1 MRATCPGL
9 GPGHR
14 DREARTASGL
24 RGARTGVERHGART
38 GVGPRMTREGVG
50 PRMTR
55 EGVGPRGT
63 PEGFGPCGTR
73 TGVGLHMTREG
84 SGPRGCRTGS
94 GLRAT
99 RKGAGLH
106 GRVLLS
112 VLVLAGCTVGPDYRP
127 VRPPSPAFLGTRPA
141 RAEAIART
149 DASLRHWWASFG
161 DPVLDVLIAD
171 AIDGN
176 LDLRR
181 ASARIEEARAD
192 QREAEASFYPRL
204 SGAASFGEQHE
215 PINLEYPP
223 LPDTTSTFNRQWQL
237 GFQASWEIDVFGRV
251 RRQVEVSERAV
262 DVSIEDR
269 RGVLVSLLAQVADA
283 YATLRASQARL
294 SIAERNVHAVSDAL
308 ALVDRLF
315 EQGLGTSLQ
324 VAQQRA
330 ELESEQA
337 TLPPLRAAVADAA
350 HALAVLTGQLPERY
364 TSILSEAAPLPTV
377 PAMPASLP
385 SSVIANRPD
394 IRTAERQYAL
404 SVARVGVA
412 VADLYPQFTIPL
424 TLEPTASEVRQ
435 VFEGANVL
443 WQATLSATAPIYQ
456 GGRLRAQV
464 RAARA
469 QADEARLSYEQTVLA
484 AFRDVEDGITAYETD
499 TARDRALAAAS
510 ADSALALQRSE
521 ILYSH
526 GLTGFLDVL
535 TAERTVFA
543 ADDAKAVSDLAL
555 LEDAVGLYRAF
566 GAGWQGADLAP
577 HLPVTSEEEKS
588 LARRPL

>member
-1 MRATCPGL
+1 M
-9 GPGHR
+9 
-14 DREARTASGL
+14 
-24 RGARTGVERHGART
+24 
-38 GVGPRMTREGVG
+38 
-50 PRMTR
+50 
-55 EGVGPRGT
+55 
-63 PEGFGPCGTR
+63 
-73 TGVGLHMTREG
+73 
-84 SGPRGCRTGS
+84 
-94 GLRAT
+94 
-99 RKGAGLH
+99 
-106 GRVLLS
+106 
-112 VLVLAGCTVGPDYRP
+112 LALEGCTVGPNYRP
-127 VRPPSPAFLGTRPA
+127 ARPAAPEFLGTHPA
-141 RAEAIART
+141 TPAAIART
-149 DASLRHWWASFG
+149 DARLRSWWAGFG
-161 DPVLDVLIAD
+161 DPVLDLLIAD
-171 AIDGN
+171 AIVGN

-181 ASARIEEARAD
+181 ATERIAESRAD
-192 QREAEASFYPRL
+192 QREAEASFYPQL

-269 RGVLVSLLAQVADA
+269 RGVLVSLLAEVADA

-294 SIAERNVHAVSDAL
+294 SIAERNVHAVSDGL

-315 EQGLGTSLQ
+315 VQGLGTSLQ
-324 VAQQRA
+324 VAQQQA

-337 TLPPLRAAVADAA
+337 TLPPLRAAVADAT
-350 HALAVLTGQLPERY
+350 HALAVLTGRLPERF
-364 TSILSEAAPLPTV
+364 TAILAQPAPLPAI
-377 PAMPASLP
+377 PPMPASLP

-394 IRTAERQYAL
+394 IRVAERQYAL
-404 SVARVGVA
+404 AVARVGVA

-443 WQATLSATAPIYQ
+443 WEATLSATAPIYQ

-464 RAARA
+464 QAARA
-469 QADEARLSYEQTVLA
+469 QAEEARLSYEQTVLS
-484 AFRDVEDGITAYETD
+484 AFRDVEDSITAYETD
-499 TARDRALAAAS
+499 AARDRALARAATY
-510 ADSALALQRSE
+510 SALALQRSD

-543 ADDAKAVSDLAL
+543 ADDAKAVSDLAM
-555 LEDAVGLYRAF
+555 LEDAVGLYRAL
-566 GAGWQGADLAP
+566 GAGWQGADLTP
-577 HLPVTSEEEKS
+577 PLPVTPAEQRA
-588 LARRPL
+588 LADRQARTP